1 MAKTQGQRRRTMED
15 VARAVNLSV
24 NTVSRALNDMPG
36 VSAATRALIKAEA
49 ERIGYVP
56 NPHARSL
63 VLGSRRTIGV
73 VVTDLANPF
82 FADLVS
88 EVEAEA
94 ATAGYTLLLLLSDES
109 ADGERDAIETA
120 LRSGVDGLIAVPV
133 QGRSNSWD
141 AVLRAGIPL
150 VLTGREIPQLGV
162 DFYSNDNEAGMR
174 MTTGVVLDA
183 GATDVVLIE
192 EDLPI
197 STVHHRIAGFRQAL
211 ESRGLSYDSHRTEL
225 IPSRRSS
232 RAALPWRAEDAYLV
246 ANDILDRRK
255 PDAFVVGNDYLALGV
270 YKALRERYIRI
281 PDDVLVIG
289 WGDYP
294 FSRYL
299 DPPLS
304 TLRMPSVEVA
314 RRAIHRLLQRLD
326 GTAEGGPIT
335 DFIQPELTLRASTT
349 R

>member
-120 LRSGVDGLIAVPV
+120 LRSGV
-133 QGRSNSWD
+133 
-141 AVLRAGIPL
+141 
-150 VLTGREIPQLGV
+150 
-162 DFYSNDNEAGMR
+162 
-174 MTTGVVLDA
+174 
-183 GATDVVLIE
+183 
-192 EDLPI
+192 
-197 STVHHRIAGFRQAL
+197 
-211 ESRGLSYDSHRTEL
+211 
-225 IPSRRSS
+225 
-232 RAALPWRAEDAYLV
+232 
-246 ANDILDRRK
+246 
-255 PDAFVVGNDYLALGV
+255 
-270 YKALRERYIRI
+270 
-281 PDDVLVIG
+281 
-289 WGDYP
+289 
-294 FSRYL
+294 
-299 DPPLS
+299 
-304 TLRMPSVEVA
+304 
-314 RRAIHRLLQRLD
+314 
-326 GTAEGGPIT
+326 
-335 DFIQPELTLRASTT
+335 
-349 R
+349 